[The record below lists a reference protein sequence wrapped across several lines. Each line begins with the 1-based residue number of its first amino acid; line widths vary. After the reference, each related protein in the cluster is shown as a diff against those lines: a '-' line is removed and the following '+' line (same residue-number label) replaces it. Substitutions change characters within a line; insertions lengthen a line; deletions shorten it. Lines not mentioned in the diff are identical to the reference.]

1 MSNHDFTVERVV
13 TGPHEHGYQA
23 VESGTGA
30 VIPLPFG
37 GGALSTGKYPEI
49 QRHLEAQDLKPVL
62 VYTPRR
68 GDALDWD
75 AQKSCYVWTFRT
87 GGCSIV
93 VRDPP
98 RVTGAVEVAFHGS

>member
-1 MSNHDFTVERVV
+1 MSNHDFTVERVG
-13 TGPHEHGYQA
+13 TGPHAHGYQA

-68 GDALDWD
+68 GDTLDWD